1 MKGLFSILAL
11 ILIVAG
17 FAIIVLGY
25 SPNNTNPDTNNN
37 DTEIPDD
44 SSPIYPHYPVNPPGW
59 RPGNLPSD
67 PEPMNLYGLQITY
80 SEFIGILLIVAG
92 AILLALGGK
101 Q

>member
-1 MKGLFSILAL
+1 MKGLLSILAL

-25 SPNNTNPDTNNN
+25 SNNTVPDTSNNN
-37 DTEIPDD
+37 TEVPDEN
-44 SSPIYPHYPVNPPGW
+44 SPEYPHYPENPPGW
-59 RPGNLPSD
+59 HPPNIPHE
-67 PEPMNLYGLQITY
+67 PEPMNLYGVQITY
-80 SEFIGILLIVAG
+80 TDFSGILLIVAG